1 MRSIALRPWELAAYM
16 REKKLLV
23 VRPVRHQEDI
33 EVDDDGQFIHAHSHQ
48 CPGYCDFACDMR
60 CPFGKPGEVLGI
72 KEPYVI
78 GYETGDGQ
86 HYSAIPWTGSDPQR
100 DGKVFYRIDCH
111 DDPKGPQRPW
121 ETARSMPPWAIRHRP
136 TIADIRVMR
145 VGEIGADDVI
155 ATHIDL
161 IGCSTD
167 TAKRNVF
174 ASQWM
179 KDHGKDSWASS
190 PWCWFMN
197 VVE

>member
-1 MRSIALRPWELAAYM
+1 MKSICLKPWELAAYM

-23 VRPVRHQEDI
+23 VRPVKPQPEFHSSLGCI
-33 EVDDDGQFIHAHSHQ
+33 AHYIGRSTYRSGL
-48 CPGYCDFACDMR
+48 PTK

-72 KEPYVI
+72 KEAWSSFYDSVEDGGI
-78 GYETGDGQ
+78 GGDVPIYKATYEEDFDE
-86 HYSAIPWTGSDPQR
+86 DPSE
-100 DGKVFYRIDCH
+100 VSWH
-111 DDPKGPQRPW
+111 PAV
-121 ETARSMPPWAIRHRP
+121 TMPLWAIRHRP